1 MIYLLDTNIVL
12 AYLKKSALAA
22 ALDKQYKLL
31 SEGARPFISAVT
43 VGELW
48 SLCLQN
54 NWGSKRRD
62 LLLETLR
69 QLTILDINIEPI
81 VQNYAA
87 IDAYSQNRLIGHQLS
102 TSARNMGKN
111 DLWIAATASMLD
123 AILITTDKD
132 FDHLHGQ
139 FVEVIRIDPALYR

>member
-81 VQNYAA
+81 VQNYAE

-102 TSARNMGKN
+102 TSARNMGKMTYG
-111 DLWIAATASMLD
+111 LRQRRQCWTRSLLQPTK
-123 AILITTDKD
+123 ILTICTGNSWK
-132 FDHLHGQ
+132 
-139 FVEVIRIDPALYR
+139 